1 VTRNAVCVCVDANM
15 LMPGLFVLEAVRA
28 RRAGPED
35 HDLVLVT
42 TGPDDATDAHRR
54 WLSERGIRLRDD
66 FDLSILQRIEISE
79 ARLTK
84 ATLLKLLLAQTLAD
98 RYDKI
103 LYLDADL
110 TIHEALASVFSLDTK
125 GHALAAVPSSSMRT
139 GFNQRRRSLEAAHFR
154 ALGMKSPERFVNSG
168 VMLIDVGQW
177 NQDDLTARSLDFIRR
192 NPAICRLP
200 DEDSLNGLLDGRVAE
215 LSPVWNLQAPIW
227 AHREVRELVQPA
239 IIHYVGPNKP
249 WKRFRSRKRWS
260 EHRAAHRLYREFVKQ
275 SPWPAWLDEQW
286 NARDLRDSLAFEL
299 RRVTRKLSLRKL
311 RKDRGARRAFL
322 EAYRRHCGEA
332 FADVEQGIVRR
343 DGGRLRVR

>member
-1 VTRNAVCVCVDANM
+1 M

-28 RRAGPED
+28 RRATPED

-42 TGPDDATDAHRR
+42 TGPGDATDAHRR

-66 FDLSILQRIEISE
+66 FDLSILQSIEISE

-84 ATLLKLLLAQTLAD
+84 ATLLKLLLAETLAD

-110 TIHEALASVFSLDTK
+110 TIHEELTPIFSLDTK
-125 GHALAAVPSSSMRT
+125 GHPFAAVPWAANRT
-139 GFNQRRRSLEAAHFR
+139 GFNWRRRSLEAAHFR
-154 ALGMKSPERFVNSG
+154 ALGMTAPDRFVNSG

-200 DEDSLNGLLDGRVAE
+200 DEDSLNGILDGRVAE
-215 LSPVWNLQAPIW
+215 LSPVWNMQAPIW
-227 AHREVRELVQPA
+227 SHRGVRELVEPA

-249 WKRFRSRKRWS
+249 WKRFRHRKRLF
-260 EHRAAHRLYREFVKQ
+260 EHRAAYRLYHEFVTE
-275 SPWPAWLDEQW
+275 SPWPTWLGEQW
-286 NARDLRDSLAFEL
+286 GARDLRDSLAFEV
-299 RRVTRKLSLRKL
+299 RRITRKLSVRKL
-311 RKDRGARRAFL
+311 RKDSRDRRAFL
-322 EAYRRHCGEA
+322 DAYRRHCGETA

-343 DGGRLRVR
+343 DGIRLRVHGSNSRF